1 MHVKCIY
8 IYAHVSSMSSDSTER
23 TEVFVTYAKI
33 QMEKKR
39 YLCLGFNTFFYEV
52 YILKHEFSKH

>member
-33 QMEKKR
+33 QMEKKDICVLASTHSFMKFT
-39 YLCLGFNTFFYEV
+39 Y
-52 YILKHEFSKH
+52 